1 MSIEK
6 LDGLIAALKGK
17 PKKRLVIAAPNDS
30 HSIVAAAM
38 AVQQD
43 IVKATLVG
51 NEKIIVEICHQQSI
65 NPTNFTIIDEPDE
78 TLAATK
84 SVEMIR
90 TGVGDVLMKGLLST
104 DKYMRAVLNK
114 ETGIVSPKATL
125 AHVCVL
131 QIPTYHKLLVVSDIA
146 VIPAPDLRQKQVMLT
161 YLYRATKLLGIEVPK
176 IAIIAATEQ
185 MLPGMQACVEAAIL
199 SKMSDRG
206 QYPDCIIDGPLAVD
220 VAIEPEACRIKKLD
234 SPVAG
239 DADAMLFHNIES
251 ANAFFKAVTKFAKAD
266 LAGIVMGA
274 QAPCVLTSRGDT
286 TQTKMYSIALGALL
300 VK

>member
-1 MSIEK
+1 MSIET
-6 LDGLIAALKGK
+6 LDGIVAALKGK
-17 PKKRLVIAAPNDS
+17 PKKRLIIAAPNDS

-43 IVKATLVG
+43 IVEATLVG
-51 NEKIIVEICHQQSI
+51 DKKVIIEICHQQSI
-65 NPTNFTIIDEPDE
+65 NPENFTIINEPDD
-78 TLAATK
+78 TVAAVK
-84 SVEMIR
+84 SVALIR
-90 TGVGDVLMKGLLST
+90 TGAGDILMKGLLST

-114 ETGIVSPKATL
+114 ETGIVPPKATL

-146 VIPAPDLRQKQVMLT
+146 VIPAPDLKQKQVILS
-161 YLYRATKLLGIEVPK
+161 YLSRATKLLGIEVPK

-185 MLPGMQACVEAAIL
+185 MLPGMLACVEAAIL

-206 QYPDCIIDGPLAVD
+206 QYPGCIIDGPLAVD
-220 VAIEPEACRIKKLD
+220 VAIEPEACRIKKLN

-274 QAPCVLTSRGDT
+274 IAPCVLTSRGDT
-286 TQTKMYSIALGALL
+286 TQTKLYSIALGALL